1 MNIGSSI
8 GGPALAL
15 RSYVT
20 ARVQGWNP
28 RQPRVASWAGMLAVM
43 AIVSVASPDPAYA
56 QANLEGI
63 ANAVLGL
70 LSNGL
75 MRALAIIALIVAG
88 AGWLMGRVNTGAL
101 VTVVIGIAI
110 IFSAP
115 WIVDQI
121 AGGA

>member
-1 MNIGSSI
+1 MNIESSI

-28 RQPRVASWAGMLAVM
+28 SQRRIASWAGMAALLAVVT
-43 AIVSVASPDPAYA
+43 IASPDPAFA

-70 LSNGL
+70 LSSGL
-75 MRALAIIALIVAG
+75 LRALAIIAVIVAG

-101 VTVVIGIAI
+101 VTVIIGIAI

-121 AGGA
+121 SGGA